1 MHRRRSSSYG
11 GLRACVGGVRIG
23 GMEGEQID
31 KIDRLSVR
39 SRPQG
44 WPIMYQSWDK
54 LLFMHWPMP
63 VEALRPLVPDLLTI
77 DTFEGT
83 AWMGVTP
90 FTMWGIRPVFS
101 PSLPALSR
109 SHELNVRTY
118 VYLDGIPGVWFLSLD
133 ANNPLAVLGAR
144 LAFHLPYFT
153 ANMSLERRD
162 QTIYFAS
169 RRTQVRAPR
178 AEFEAVWTVGERLG
192 QAEPGSLD
200 FFLTERYCL
209 YSTRSGRLY
218 RARIFHRPWSLRT
231 ARLLSF
237 RSTMIESQGLPSP
250 SSEPLLHQ
258 QGEPLRVRVWPQVR
272 VR

>member
-1 MHRRRSSSYG
+1 MHRRGSSSYG
-11 GLRACVGGVRIG
+11 GLRACVGGVKIG
-23 GMEGEQID
+23 GMKGEQID

-44 WPIMYQSWDK
+44 WPLMYQSWDK

-63 VEALRPLVPDLLTI
+63 VEALRPLIPDLLTI

-118 VYLDGIPGVWFLSLD
+118 VYVDGIPGVWFLSLD

-153 ANMSLERRD
+153 ANMSLESETRPLTSLRG
-162 QTIYFAS
+162 APKCVLHALSS
-169 RRTQVRAPR
+169 RRFGRSERGWDKLSRVR
-178 AEFEAVWTVGERLG
+178 
-192 QAEPGSLD
+192 
-200 FFLTERYCL
+200 LTF
-209 YSTRSGRLY
+209 S
-218 RARIFHRPWSLRT
+218 
-231 ARLLSF
+231 
-237 RSTMIESQGLPSP
+237 SP
-250 SSEPLLHQ
+250 SGTVSTPLAEADSTALASSTALGLCAQHACC
-258 QGEPLRVRVWPQVR
+258 RFARR
-272 VR
+272 